1 MIKVL
6 GRPVDR
12 VDGRLKVTGG
22 AKYAADHSFDRLAY
36 GVAVVSTIAR
46 GTIRAIDS
54 RRAEQQP
61 GVLAILTRQN
71 TPPLHEISN
80 DFFSS
85 WTKLGEARLL
95 FADDQVYYAGQY
107 LALVVA
113 DTHEHAV
120 AAAAAVEVTY
130 EEEVP
135 VIDTEDA
142 LGNLL
147 DPKFA
152 FGPTTVVRGD
162 VAKALANAA
171 HRIDQNYSTP
181 VEHHNPMEPSA
192 TVAVW
197 EGDELTLYDATQWVM
212 GARNS
217 VADMLKMP
225 KRRNVHIV
233 SECVGGGFGCKGFIW
248 PHQVLAAVAAR
259 KVGRPV
265 KLALSRR
272 NMFAACGHR
281 PATRQHVEIGADAQG
296 RLLGIRHAT
305 IAQ

>member
-1 MIKVL
+1 MKVL

-22 AKYAADHSFDRLAY
+22 AKYAADHSVDGLAY
-36 GVAVVSTIAR
+36 GVPVVSTIAR
-46 GTIRAIDS
+46 GRIRAINS

-61 GVLAILTRQN
+61 GVLAIMTRQN
-71 TPPLHEISN
+71 TPPVHEIGN

-85 WTKLGEARLL
+85 WTNLGEARLL
-95 FADDQVYYAGQY
+95 FADDQVHYAGQY
-107 LALVVA
+107 LALAVA

-130 EEEVP
+130 DEEVP

-162 VAKALANAA
+162 VGKALESAA

-181 VEHHNPMEPSA
+181 IEHHNPMEPSA

-217 VADMLKMP
+217 VADMLKMARERAYRVGI
-225 KRRNVHIV
+225 RRRRVWMQRFH
-233 SECVGGGFGCKGFIW
+233 
-248 PHQVLAAVAAR
+248 LAASGAGSGRGQESRTACEAR
-259 KVGRPV
+259 
-265 KLALSRR
+265 AHE
-272 NMFAACGHR
+272 A
-281 PATRQHVEIGADAQG
+281 QHVCGMRAPSRDQTA
-296 RLLGIRHAT
+296 R
-305 IAQ
+305 